1 MSRARLMD
9 AVPPPPAGPSLA
21 RRQLVAEAVE
31 SADKAPKVV
40 EETHQGGG
48 HVFPFDAELELAE
61 LDDRGKPGV
70 PWSARART
78 LSRGTISVNSRR
90 MCHTERRV
98 LIAVHRLDDQPAI
111 LLGRAEAC
119 RYESDGLYVI
129 DFELMPLDEAEARV
143 MFSRRAR

>member
-48 HVFPFDAELELAE
+48 HVFPFDAELELA
-61 LDDRGKPGV
+61 DDPGSTV
-70 PWSARART
+70 PLQRYIMMQSAGPP
-78 LSRGTISVNSRR
+78 LSS
-90 MCHTERRV
+90 E
-98 LIAVHRLDDQPAI
+98 QP
-111 LLGRAEAC
+111 
-119 RYESDGLYVI
+119 
-129 DFELMPLDEAEARV
+129 
-143 MFSRRAR
+143 